1 MSLALV
7 LVSILAVWRA
17 THFLHA
23 EDGPWKLA
31 VKLRNTLREARF
43 GGPFECFYC
52 LSLWVSAPVSALLA
66 NGWSDGMLLWL
77 GLSGGAI
84 VIERVLPAEA
94 RYFEDAEAP
103 DEERRP

>member
-7 LVSILAVWRA
+7 LVGMFAVWRA

-31 VKLRNTLREARF
+31 AKLRNAASGGIF
-43 GGPFECFYC
+43 AGPFECFYC
-52 LSLWVSAPVSALLA
+52 LSLWVSVPVSALLA
-66 NGWSDGMLLWL
+66 NGWSDGILLWL

-84 VIERVLPAEA
+84 ALERVLPAEA
-94 RYFEDAEAP
+94 RYFEDAEASN
-103 DEERRP
+103 EERQP